1 MALSRKP
8 KRRYITE
15 EEYTHLK
22 QCESF
27 IDDNELFW
35 KFEAYKDVIKHIE
48 NTNQVIDEQLNK
60 EEE

>member
-1 MALSRKP
+1 MPISRKP

-22 QCESF
+22 LCEQF

-35 KFEAYKDVIKHIE
+35 KFEAFKDVLNHIE
-48 NTNQVIDEQLNK
+48 NTNQMIDEQTNN
-60 EEE
+60 EEK

>member
-1 MALSRKP
+1 MDN
-8 KRRYITE
+8 ITIST

-27 IDDNELFW
+27 IDDNGMFW
-35 KFEAYKDVIKHIE
+35 KFEAYKDVLQHIE
-48 NTNQVIDEQLNK
+48 NTTEMIDEQTNK